1 MIFDFDTPIDRRNTG
16 SMKWEKYKGK
26 DIIPLWVADM
36 DFRVPPAV
44 IEALHNCVEHGIF
57 GYAVSTE
64 ELLEVIL
71 AVLQKDYSWN
81 VQPDWVV
88 WLPGLVTGINV
99 SCRSVGED
107 QDDVLTAVPA
117 YPPFLTAP
125 KYSRRNLITVD
136 LVEDKGRWTF
146 DFDRLERAITPRTS
160 LFILCNPHNPVGRV
174 FTEDELRTLTSI
186 CEKHDITI
194 CSDEIHCNLILD
206 QDKTHVPT
214 ATLNPDIAR
223 RTITLMAPSKTFNLP
238 GLGFSFA
245 VIADARLRQRF
256 QKVMVGIVP
265 HVGVMGYAAALTAY
279 RDSAEWHAELIEYLR
294 KNRDIVERT
303 IRDIPGL
310 SMPHVE
316 ATYLAWIDTHTTGL
330 KDPAKF
336 FEDAGVGLWD
346 SRDFGGSN
354 AVRLNF
360 ACRRALL
367 DKALDRMAEAMA
379 RLVRLPPA

>member
-1 MIFDFDTPIDRRNTG
+1 MVFNFDTPIDRRNTG

-36 DFRVPPAV
+36 DFRAPPAV

-81 VQPDWVV
+81 VKPDWVV

-107 QDDVLTAVPA
+107 QDDVLTAVPV

-136 LVEDKGRWTF
+136 LVEDRGRWTF
-146 DFDRLERAITPRTS
+146 DFDRLERAITPRTR

-194 CSDEIHCNLILD
+194 CSDEIHCSLILD

-214 ATLNPDIAR
+214 AALNPDIAR
-223 RTITLMAPSKTFNLP
+223 RTITLMAPSKTFNVP

-245 VIADARLRQRF
+245 VIPDARLRQRF
-256 QKVMVGIVP
+256 QKVMAGIVP

-303 IRDIPGL
+303 IREIPGL

-316 ATYLAWIDTHTTGL
+316 ATYLAWIDTQTTGL
-330 KDPAKF
+330 KDPEKF

-360 ACRRALL
+360 ACRRTLL

-379 RLVRLPPA
+379 RHVRLPPA

>member
-1 MIFDFDTPIDRRNTG
+1 VVFNFDTPIDRRNTG

-36 DFRVPPAV
+36 DFRSPPAV
-44 IEALHNCVEHGIF
+44 IEALHNRVEHGIF

-71 AVLQKDYSWN
+71 ALLQKDYSWN

-136 LVEDKGRWTF
+136 LVEDRGRWTF
-146 DFDRLERAITPRTS
+146 DFDRLERAITPRTR

-186 CEKHDITI
+186 CEKNDITI
-194 CSDEIHCNLILD
+194 CSDEIHCSLILD

-214 ATLNPDIAR
+214 ATLNPDVAR
-223 RTITLMAPSKTFNLP
+223 RTITLMAASKTFNLP

-245 VIADARLRQRF
+245 VIPDARLRQRF
-256 QKVMVGIVP
+256 QKVMAGIVP

-379 RLVRLPPA
+379 RHVPLS

>member
-1 MIFDFDTPIDRRNTG
+1 MGFNFDTPIDRRNTG
-16 SMKWEKYKGK
+16 STKWEKYKGR

-36 DFRVPPAV
+36 DFRSPPAV
-44 IEALHNCVEHGIF
+44 IEALHNRVEHGVF

-64 ELLEVIL
+64 ELLAVIL
-71 AVLQKDYSWN
+71 AVLQKEYRWN

-99 SCRSVGED
+99 SCRAVGED
-107 QDDVLTAVPA
+107 QDDVLTAVPV

-136 LVEDKGRWTF
+136 LVEDRGRWTF
-146 DFDRLERAITPRTS
+146 DFDRLERAITPRTR

-186 CEKHDITI
+186 CEKYDITI
-194 CSDEIHCNLILD
+194 CSDEIHCSLILD
-206 QDKTHVPT
+206 QGKTHVPT

-245 VIADARLRQRF
+245 VIPDARLRQRF
-256 QKVMVGIVP
+256 QKVMAGIVP
-265 HVGVMGYAAALTAY
+265 HVGVMGYAAAVAAY
-279 RDSAEWHAELIEYLR
+279 RDSAAWHTALLDYLR
-294 KNRDIVERT
+294 KNRDTVERS

-330 KDPAKF
+330 KDPERF

-346 SRDFGGSN
+346 GRDFGGSN

-360 ACRRALL
+360 GCRRALL

-379 RLVRLPPA
+379 RHVARR